1 MIAGLSSEH
10 LAAARAAHAAVIT
23 PPLWR
28 RVLPWL
34 LSATVLAYLAWLWL
48 KFGLTP
54 DLLWKGASRLGTF
67 IVEMLPPDPCV
78 RAEPP
83 LETSCYTAE
92 FLGATA
98 ETLGMAFIGTLL
110 AALIAF
116 PLAFLGAS
124 NVVANRAVHFI
135 VRRFFDM
142 FRGIPS
148 LIWALIFVASIGL
161 GPMAGVLALMMSD
174 FAALAK
180 LGAETIE
187 NADRKPIEGV
197 TATGAGRLQI
207 LRFAL
212 LPQVLPVQLSQALYF
227 FESNVRS
234 AAVLGIVGAG
244 GIGYYLSDLARNSE
258 WPMVA
263 FILVVFLVLVAVID
277 FASKRLRALI
287 IGDRT

>member
-1 MIAGLSSEH
+1 MIAGLTPEH
-10 LAAARAAHAAVIT
+10 IAAARATYGAIVT
-23 PPLWR
+23 PPLWKR
-28 RVLPWL
+28 ALPWIGTAL
-34 LSATVLAYLAWLWL
+34 AAAYLAWLWI

-54 DLLWKGASRLGTF
+54 ELMWKGISRLASF
-67 IVEMLPPDPCV
+67 IVAMLPPDPCV
-78 RAEPP
+78 RADPP
-83 LETSCYTAE
+83 LETVCYTGE
-92 FLGATA
+92 FLSATG
-98 ETLGMAFIGTLL
+98 ETLGMAFLGTLF

-124 NVVANRAVHFI
+124 NVVSNRVAHFT

-180 LGAETIE
+180 LGAEAIE
-187 NADRKPIEGV
+187 NADRKPVDGV
-197 TATGAGRLQI
+197 TATGAARLQI

-212 LPQVLPVQLSQALYF
+212 VPQVLPVQLSQALYF

-244 GIGYYLSDLARNSE
+244 GIGYYLSDLARNSQ

-263 FILVVFLVLVAVID
+263 FILVVFLILVAVID
-277 FASKRLRALI
+277 VISKRLRALI
-287 IGDRT
+287 IGERT

>member
-1 MIAGLSSEH
+1 MIAGVTAER
-10 LAAARAAHAAVIT
+10 LAAARDTYGAVVA
-23 PPLWR
+23 PPLWKR
-28 RVLPWL
+28 ALPWL
-34 LSATVLAYLAWLWL
+34 GGALILAYLTYLWV

-54 DLLWKGASRLGTF
+54 ELLWKGTSRLGLF
-67 IVEMLPPDPCV
+67 LYEMLPPDPCV

-83 LETSCYTAE
+83 LETACYTGE
-92 FLGATA
+92 FLGATG
-98 ETLGMAFIGTLL
+98 ETLGMAFLGTLF
-110 AALIAF
+110 AAIIAF

-124 NVVANRAVHFI
+124 NVVRNRATHFVI
-135 VRRFFDM
+135 RRFFDM

-180 LGAETIE
+180 LGAEAIE
-187 NADRKPIEGV
+187 NADRRPVEGV
-197 TATGAGRLQI
+197 TATGATKLQI

-212 LPQVLPVQLSQALYF
+212 VPQILPVQLSQALYF

-263 FILVVFLVLVAVID
+263 FILLVFLVLVAVID
-277 FASKRLRALI
+277 FISKRLRALI
-287 IGDRT
+287 IGERT